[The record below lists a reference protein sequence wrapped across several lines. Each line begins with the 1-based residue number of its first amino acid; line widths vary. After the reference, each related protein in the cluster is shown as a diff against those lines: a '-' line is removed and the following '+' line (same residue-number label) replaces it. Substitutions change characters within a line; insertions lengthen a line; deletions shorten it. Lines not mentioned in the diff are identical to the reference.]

1 MSTTTLNPIDRV
13 LTQVRKVVVG
23 YPTMTELVAYA
34 LFADGHVLL
43 EGLPGLAKTMTARG
57 FGRSISDA
65 SWKRIQMK
73 PDILPSDI
81 VGAEVYNKKTQEFS
95 VRKGPIFANVVLAD
109 EINRAAPRSQSA
121 LLEAMAEKSTSLAG
135 ETHAMPELFCVLATM
150 NPIEQEGTFP
160 LPEAQLDRFLFKVT
174 MGYAARDDYRTML
187 RNQKTLKS
195 ADPHKDIVADVSIA
209 DILAA
214 RAAINEVH
222 VSDAAIDYIL
232 DLVDASRP
240 SDPMFSKFVGLM
252 GAEGMKFAESILVG
266 GSPRA
271 YQAVQITAQVRA
283 FHMGRGYV
291 LPEDVQYVAAS
302 VLRHRLILQRKA
314 RMEKKY
320 TTDDAVNALIKGV
333 PFHNKLEDY
342 SN

>member
-1 MSTTTLNPIDRV
+1 MSITLNPIDKA
-13 LTQVRKVVVG
+13 LNQVRKVVVG

-34 LFADGHVLL
+34 IFADGHVLM

-57 FGRSISDA
+57 FGRSISGA
-65 SWKRIQMK
+65 SWARIQMK

-81 VGAEVYNKKTQEFS
+81 VGAEVFNKKTQEFGI
-95 VRKGPIFANVVLAD
+95 RKGPIFNSMVLAD

-135 ETHAMPELFCVLATM
+135 QTFMMPDLFCVIATM
-150 NPIEQEGTFP
+150 NPIEQEGTYP

-174 MGYAARDDYRTML
+174 MGYAPRDAYKAML
-187 RNQKTLKS
+187 SNQKTLKS
-195 ADPHKDIVADVSIA
+195 ADPHKDIVAEISVADV
-209 DILAA
+209 LEA
-214 RAAINEVH
+214 RERINGVH
-222 VSDAAIDYIL
+222 VSSAAQDYIL
-232 DLVDASRP
+232 DIVDASRP
-240 SDPMFSKFVGLM
+240 SDPMFARFVDM
-252 GAEGMKFAESILVG
+252 TGAEGQKFAEAIQVG

-283 FHMGRGYV
+283 FHMGRDFV
-291 LPEDVQYVAAS
+291 LPEDIQYVTPA

-314 RMEKKY
+314 RMDRKY
-320 TTDDAVNALIKGV
+320 TTDDAVQALVAGV

-342 SN
+342 AN